1 MSTPLPR
8 VEQATVAVAGDPP
21 SKFSVRRIYCV
32 GRNYA
37 AHAAEMGHDAR
48 EAPFFFMKP
57 ADAVLPDGAVM
68 PYPSATKD
76 LHHEL
81 ELVVAIGKR
90 GRNIPV
96 DKALDHVFGYAVGLD
111 MTRRDLQAEAK
122 NKGRPW
128 DMAKGFDCS
137 APCAA
142 IHTVDAVGHIAS
154 GEIELKVNGKVRQH
168 SDINMLIWSVAETI
182 NQLSS
187 LVELFPG
194 DLIYTGTPE
203 GVGPVVT
210 GDVLEGR
217 IEGLG
222 SLTIT
227 IG

>member
-217 IEGLG
+217 VEGLG

>member
-21 SKFSVRRIYCV
+21 SRFSVRRIYCV

-57 ADAVLPDGAVM
+57 ADAVLPDQAVM

-142 IHTVDAVGHIAS
+142 IHPVDAVGHIAS

-182 NQLSS
+182 SQLSS

>member
-1 MSTPLPR
+1 MSRPLPR

-90 GRNIPV
+90 GRTIAV

-142 IHTVDAVGHIAS
+142 IHPVDAVGHIAS
-154 GEIELKVNGKVRQH
+154 GEIELTVNGAVRQH
-168 SDINMLIWSVAETI
+168 SDISMLIWSVAETI
-182 NQLSS
+182 SQLSS
-187 LVELFPG
+187 LVELYPG

>member
-1 MSTPLPR
+1 LPR

-57 ADAVLPDGAVM
+57 ADAVLPDQAVM

-142 IHTVDAVGHIAS
+142 IHPVDAVGHIAS

-182 NQLSS
+182 SQLSS

>member
-1 MSTPLPR
+1 MAPPLPR
-8 VEQATVAVAGDPP
+8 VEQATVAVSGDPP

-37 AHAAEMGHDAR
+37 AHAAEMGADAR

-57 ADAVLPDGAVM
+57 ADAVLPDQAVM
-68 PYPSATKD
+68 PYPSATND

-96 DKALDHVFGYAVGLD
+96 SKALDHVFGYAVGLD
-111 MTRRDLQAEAK
+111 MTRRDLQAAAK
-122 NKGRPW
+122 KKGHPW

-142 IHTVDAVGHIAS
+142 IHPVDAVGHVAS
-154 GEIELKVNGKVRQH
+154 GEIELKVNGEVRQH

>member
-57 ADAVLPDGAVM
+57 ADAVLPDQAVM

-142 IHTVDAVGHIAS
+142 IHPVDAVGHIAS

-182 NQLSS
+182 SQLSS

>member
-1 MSTPLPR
+1 MAPPLPR
-8 VEQATVAVAGDPP
+8 VEQATVAVASDPP

-37 AHAAEMGHDAR
+37 AHAAEMGADAR

-68 PYPSATKD
+68 PYPSATND

-81 ELVVAIGKR
+81 ELVAAIGKR

-96 DKALDHVFGYAVGLD
+96 SKALDHIFGYAVGLD
-111 MTRRDLQAEAK
+111 MTRRDLQAAAK
-122 NKGRPW
+122 KKGHPW

-137 APCAA
+137 APCAP
-142 IHTVDAVGHIAS
+142 IHPVDAVGHIAS
-154 GEIELKVNGKVRQH
+154 GEIELKVNGEVRQH
-168 SDINMLIWSVAETI
+168 SDIKMLIWSVAETI
-182 NQLSS
+182 SQLSS

-217 IEGLG
+217 IEGLS